1 MLFIFSSDITGVAV
15 PVPNFFSYIPAS
27 DTDAAAVISNGIKKR
42 LARSWSKFFINGKPI
57 FNNGARSPPR
67 NAPDCIVIDDWVFD
81 SLVSNDKYL
90 ANALQRFGH

>member
-42 LARSWSKFFINGKPI
+42 LARS
-57 FNNGARSPPR
+57 
-67 NAPDCIVIDDWVFD
+67 
-81 SLVSNDKYL
+81 
-90 ANALQRFGH
+90 